1 MSRTVFYPLHK
12 GGGVCQWASAQV
24 QGEGQQFKTGAGQI
38 PNCLLYTKQNCFHLD
53 LKFLKFKFFVVQVA
67 ASKCAMRWFDREAE
81 SKMKI

>member
-38 PNCLLYTKQNCFHLD
+38 PNFIQSKAVFTWIQN
-53 LKFLKFKFFVVQVA
+53 FKFFVVQVA